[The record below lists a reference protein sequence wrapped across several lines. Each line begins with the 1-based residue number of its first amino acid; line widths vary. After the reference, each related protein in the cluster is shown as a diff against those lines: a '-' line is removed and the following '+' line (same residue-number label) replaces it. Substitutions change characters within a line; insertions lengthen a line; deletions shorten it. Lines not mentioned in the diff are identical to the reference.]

1 MESRTMRIA
10 IAAMAVG
17 LACVASADPAEE
29 PWVDQLGLGPWQ
41 EGRATFYG
49 NEEYNGDTFSIDE
62 GHCEY
67 GSIPSPRYIAALST
81 WSGFGGDWDKSN
93 CGRCFEI
100 KCDPDGEWGKNCR
113 GDRVQA
119 SVVVVVTDK
128 CPCDDRNRRWCCGDE
143 PHFDL
148 SFEAFGEV
156 GNHGGGVIST
166 AFRPIECPDVGRGG
180 ELLLSPEDQA
190 KPSGNASRVFRS
202 ATRGLAL

>member
-62 GHCEY
+62 GHCEVSLRPRQNRSAVPSVLTQPASPPALFREKY

-128 CPCDDRNRRWCCGDE
+128 CPCDDRNRRWCCG
-143 PHFDL
+143 
-148 SFEAFGEV
+148 GEWSV
-156 GNHGGGVIST
+156 
-166 AFRPIECPDVGRGG
+166 
-180 ELLLSPEDQA
+180 SPESH
-190 KPSGNASRVFRS
+190 SGSSEGPPTCR
-202 ATRGLAL
+202 